1 MPAFATRFP
10 KAATGDFKNQMQL
23 PADIVPSWSPKESKA
38 LRIDTD
44 RVLDDAKKK
53 RVASTLFGAPEDIR
67 ARGQAVLQAMAQDCM
82 PEWQL
87 QFHREVR
94 KLMLMQQSGKQSWHG
109 KDSLPPAAGQ
119 QQPGYVAPPPGLPEP
134 QQPVLQQTSLLPV
147 EVVGEIVER
156 ISV

>member
-1 MPAFATRFP
+1 MQAFAARFP

-23 PADIVPSWSPKESKA
+23 PTGSWSPKVSEAVSKNA
-38 LRIDTD
+38 DL
-44 RVLDDAKKK
+44 VLDDAKKK

-109 KDSLPPAAGQ
+109 KDSLAHAPRQ
-119 QQPGYVAPPPGLPEP
+119 QRPGYVTPPPGLPEP
-134 QQPVLQQTSLLPV
+134 QQHVLQQTSQLPV
-147 EVVGEIVER
+147 QVVGELVER